1 MSNTILRVKSSIK
14 NLFISALF
22 LLVCYSD
29 SYGQYCNQSVISE
42 SITITTSEQ
51 QTTTYSTQRHAFL
64 FDASEGNT
72 YTFATCNTT
81 TGDTQ
86 LRLYST
92 AAVFSELMMSDN
104 DCGANNKQSE
114 IIWLCPSSGTYSIL
128 LTKKSC
134 KKLTFPASVSFSM
147 LVPDPCA
154 GITINA
160 DAGDAFSLCSG
171 SSSALNGAA
180 SISYNEPSYSH
191 CTSQGNMEY
200 STSITNFTFN
210 GETTIDNTT
219 GKTQAY
225 TDYSASIIGE
235 AVAGTTYSN
244 GLSMKINSD
253 GDWTIAGIVWIDW
266 NRNNIFEDSESY
278 NLGSTTNSSNGLTSL
293 SPRSINVP
301 SSTSPG
307 FVKVRVSC
315 KWNTASSQCEAGFD
329 GESEDY
335 AILVTSPL
343 TYTWSPTSG
352 IANVNDLNANC
363 NTTANQTY
371 SLTVTTSNGCNNSD
385 QVSVSVQDR
394 PIITSPSSNIS
405 DATTCGK
412 ESYEITMANSA
423 SGNWEASPIN
433 STLITTSQGAQN
445 ISVNPTNGFNTDIT
459 LTWTENTGACSGYT
473 DQIVIAFNQPV
484 FQEQGIPNQVISW
497 LWGGLT
503 NTDFEEPTNWYKRV
517 GNKWLIEV
525 SSIPNDQDAIFVQS
539 NNASG
544 HCVSETSA
552 LTITRD
558 IGSLSLK
565 DQFAT
570 AELFGD
576 LNITGPILNNGI
588 LNASSGTITFN
599 GTNQQEINGSGTTS
613 FNNVVLNKTSGDLIL
628 NAPITIVNNLNFTS
642 GNIVNGANV
651 LTIGASSNSAG
662 SITHNT
668 GTVTGKLRR
677 YFNNDN
683 GAVLFPVGNNN
694 HTRDVSINIQGS
706 PGTDQYLTI
715 EYVDGYAQGASG
727 ILENGLPITTNDGQL
742 IDNIDDEGYWEIAPT
757 NGDYSSEINTKSYD
771 IEIHGKN
778 ITGVNDVAKVRIL
791 KSPGSNT
798 SSENHTVWMAP
809 SHISAAGTVD
819 DFTLSASGNGF
830 SFFTIGGSGSNAL
843 PVELSYFGANCFD
856 NETIITWETES
867 EYNSAYFTVEESRD
881 GQEWVFVASVE
892 AMGISTISNEY
903 SIKHQAL
910 SSENT
915 YYRLSQYDIDGA
927 YEIFEDQIAALSCS
941 NSTEQEISLYPN
953 PNNGDFN
960 VVIRTESTEGQL
972 GTLDIINFN
981 GAIIHSTELDI
992 QSGFN
997 LYPVQ
1002 KGLSPG
1008 MYFLRIVTDNQNE
1021 QRIKFVV
1028 R

>member
-1 MSNTILRVKSSIK
+1 MINTIIRVKTRIK
-14 NLFISALF
+14 SLFVSALF
-22 LLVCYSD
+22 MFFCHPD
-29 SYGQYCNQSVISE
+29 SYGQFCNQSVISE
-42 SITITTSEQ
+42 SITISTSEQ
-51 QTTTYSTQRHAFL
+51 QTTTYSTQRRAFI

-81 TGDTQ
+81 TGDTK
-86 LRLYST
+86 LRLYSSAT
-92 AAVFSELMMSDN
+92 GGTELMMSDN

-134 KKLTFPASVSFSM
+134 KELNFSASVSYSM
-147 LVPDPCA
+147 LVPNPCSE
-154 GITINA
+154 ITLNV

-191 CTSQGNMEY
+191 CTSQGNMEF

-278 NLGSTTNSSNGLTSL
+278 DLGSTTNSSNGLTSL

-335 AILVTSPL
+335 AILVTAPL
-343 TYTWSPTSG
+343 SYTWSPTSG
-352 IANVNDLNANC
+352 IGNVNDLNANC

-371 SLTVTTSNGCNNSD
+371 SLTVITSNGCNNSD

-394 PIITSPSSNIS
+394 PLITSPSSNIS

-412 ESYEITMANSA
+412 ETYEITMANSVN
-423 SGNWEASPIN
+423 GTWDVSPAN
-433 STLITTSQGAQN
+433 ATLIVTAQGAQN
-445 ISVNPTNGFNTDIT
+445 ISVNPANGFNTDIT
-459 LTWTENTGACSGYT
+459 LIWTENTGACSGYT

-484 FQEQGIPNQVISW
+484 FQEQEIPYQGTSF

-503 NTDFEEPTNWYKRV
+503 NADFEEPTNWYKWHA
-517 GNKWLIEV
+517 NKWLREV
-525 SSIPNDQDAIFVQS
+525 SSIPNDQVAIFVQS
-539 NNASG
+539 NQESG
-544 HCVSETSA
+544 HCVSETSV
-552 LTITRD
+552 LTITQN
-558 IGSLSLK
+558 IGSLCLK
-565 DQFAT
+565 DEFAT
-570 AELFGD
+570 AELFGNLD
-576 LNITGPILNNGI
+576 ITGSVLNNGTI
-588 LNASSGTITFN
+588 NASSGTITLN
-599 GTNQQEINGSGTTS
+599 GNNQQEINGSGTTS
-613 FNNVVLNKTSGDLIL
+613 FNNVVLNKTQGDLIL
-628 NAPITIVNNLNFTS
+628 NTPITIVNNINFTS
-642 GNIVNGANV
+642 GNIVNGANI
-651 LTIGASSNSAG
+651 LTIGTSSNSAG
-662 SITHNT
+662 SITHND
-668 GTVTGKLRR
+668 GRVTGKLRR
-677 YFNNDN
+677 YFNNEN

-715 EYVDGYAQGASG
+715 EYVDGYAQGPSG
-727 ILENGLPITTNDGQL
+727 ILENGLPITTNSGQL
-742 IDNIDDEGYWEIAPT
+742 IDNIDDEGYWEISPT
-757 NGDYSSEINTKSYD
+757 NGDYSSEINTKNYD

-778 ITGVNDVAKVRIL
+778 ITGVNDIAKVRIL

-798 SSENHTVWMAP
+798 SSENHTTWIAP
-809 SHISAAGTVD
+809 NHISAAGSVN
-819 DFTLSASGNGF
+819 DFTLSASGSGF
-830 SFFTIGGSGSNAL
+830 SFFTIGGSGTNAL
-843 PVELSYFGANCFD
+843 PVELRYFRANCFD
-856 NETIITWETES
+856 NKTVITWETES

-903 SIKHQAL
+903 SIKHQGL

-941 NSTEQEISLYPN
+941 NSSEQEINLYPN

-960 VVIRTESTEGQL
+960 VVIRTESTEDQL

-981 GAIIHSTELDI
+981 GATIHSAALDI
-992 QSGFN
+992 HSGSN
-997 LYPVQ
+997 LYPVHES
-1002 KGLSPG
+1002 LSPG
-1008 MYFLRIVTDNQNE
+1008 MYFLRIVAENQNE

>member
-1 MSNTILRVKSSIK
+1 MINTIIRVKTRIK
-14 NLFISALF
+14 SLFVSALF
-22 LLVCYSD
+22 MFFCHPD
-29 SYGQYCNQSVISE
+29 SYGQFCNQSVISE
-42 SITITTSEQ
+42 SITISTSEQ
-51 QTTTYSTQRHAFL
+51 QTTTYSTQRRAFI

-81 TGDTQ
+81 TGDTK
-86 LRLYST
+86 LRLYSSAT
-92 AAVFSELMMSDN
+92 GGTELMMSDN

-134 KKLTFPASVSFSM
+134 KKLNFSASVSYSM
-147 LVPDPCA
+147 LVPNPCSE
-154 GITINA
+154 ITLNV

-191 CTSQGNMEY
+191 CTSKGNMEF

-278 NLGSTTNSSNGLTSL
+278 DLGSTTNSSNGLTSL

-335 AILVTSPL
+335 AILVTAPL
-343 TYTWSPTSG
+343 SYTWSPTSG
-352 IANVNDLNANC
+352 IGNVNDLNANC
-363 NTTANQTY
+363 NTTTNQTY
-371 SLTVTTSNGCNNSD
+371 SLTVITSNGCNNSD

-394 PIITSPSSNIS
+394 PLITSPSSNIS

-412 ESYEITMANSA
+412 ETYEITMANSVN
-423 SGNWEASPIN
+423 GTWDVSPVN
-433 STLITTSQGAQN
+433 ATLIVTSQGAQN
-445 ISVNPTNGFNTDIT
+445 ISVNPANGFNTDIT
-459 LTWTENTGACSGYT
+459 LIWTENTGACSGYT

-484 FQEQGIPNQVISW
+484 FQEQEIPYQGTSF

-503 NTDFEEPTNWYKRV
+503 NADFEEPTNWYKWHA
-517 GNKWLIEV
+517 NKWLREV
-525 SSIPNDQDAIFVQS
+525 SSIPNDQVAIFVQS
-539 NNASG
+539 NQESG
-544 HCVSETSA
+544 HCVSETSV
-552 LTITRD
+552 LTITQN
-558 IGSLSLK
+558 IGSLCLK
-565 DQFAT
+565 DEFAT
-570 AELFGD
+570 AELFGNLD
-576 LNITGPILNNGI
+576 ITGSVLNNGTI
-588 LNASSGTITFN
+588 NATSGTITFN
-599 GTNQQEINGSGTTS
+599 GNNQQEINGSGTTS
-613 FNNVVLNKTSGDLIL
+613 FNNVVLNKTQGDLIL
-628 NAPITIVNNLNFTS
+628 NTPITIVNNINFTS
-642 GNIVNGANV
+642 GNIVNGANI
-651 LTIGASSNSAG
+651 LTIGTSSNSAG
-662 SITHNT
+662 SITHND
-668 GTVTGKLRR
+668 GRVTGKLRR
-677 YFNNDN
+677 YFNNEN

-715 EYVDGYAQGASG
+715 EYVDGYAQGPSG
-727 ILENGLPITTNDGQL
+727 ILENGLPITTNSGQL
-742 IDNIDDEGYWEIAPT
+742 IDNIDDEGYWEISPT
-757 NGDYSSEINTKSYD
+757 NGDYSSEINTKNYD
-771 IEIHGKN
+771 IEIHGEN
-778 ITGVNDVAKVRIL
+778 ITGVNDIAKVRIL

-798 SSENHTVWMAP
+798 SSENHTTWIAP
-809 SHISAAGTVD
+809 NHISAAGSVD

-843 PVELSYFGANCFD
+843 PVELRYFGANCFD
-856 NETIITWETES
+856 NETVITWETES

-941 NSTEQEISLYPN
+941 NSSEQEISLYPN

-981 GAIIHSTELDI
+981 GATIHSAALDI
-992 QSGFN
+992 HSGFN

-1002 KGLSPG
+1002 ESLSPG
-1008 MYFLRIVTDNQNE
+1008 MYFLRIVTENQNE